1 MDEFEVVDRT
11 GMEIDSMK
19 KSLQAM
25 LGKLTQELQEAV
37 KKGKVNNTEL
47 ETLLGEI
54 DNQIINNSEIRNL
67 MLTGDETTKAR
78 IKNIIDGIQKTTKLT
93 IEQFRDSSKGTILS
107 DDQYK
112 EVMGV
117 YDAKVTGSATV
128 TRTKVLDEFRTK
140 ADSISFAS
148 TGDRLSATTG
158 ELSVVDEKLAKI
170 EGFNSQV
177 KAGET
182 VTQAITRLD
191 TEIKGTTLS
200 DSHINAIKAI
210 NENKYDYD
218 AAVAALTV
226 DGFSYK
232 VSENVTKTTDFLN
245 ELNKL
250 KEGNPE
256 IAEIFN
262 ELNKVGISAKK
273 GKFSL
278 KGLTNAQKR
287 KLIEVINDGLKTKK
301 IDFSKAKE
309 NTQNNLLN
317 KATTEMQKVL
327 GTDFIKLYPKEAKRW
342 EEALKVGGPEI
353 KIAAWNEMSK
363 FLKEKDFELE
373 LEDMEDLS
381 KEEADLRTKKDE
393 LEGKKKVLTN
403 RAEGERFADVPDEV
417 KKVSVM
423 GIEIES
429 KKNLMGLSEDD
440 LKRASKDLYDKK
452 KAEFAEKFNEEA
464 DPKLKRVGIFER
476 IGYAISHRTLQPK
489 KKILE
494 ERIENWAKNQI
505 GAAISHGNEELARQQ
520 GARDYAYSVGA
531 LTPEQL
537 KEFNDKQAELLA
549 KHKKEQEEAILEGT
563 TKTAADA
570 TKKAK
575 EDTEVELGE

>member
-25 LGKLTQELQEAV
+25 LGKLTQELQDAV
-37 KKGKVNNTEL
+37 KKGNVDKTEL
-47 ETLLGEI
+47 ENLLGEI

-67 MLTGDETTKAR
+67 MLTGDDATKAR
-78 IKNIIDGIQKTTKLT
+78 IKNIIDGIQKTAKLT

-128 TRTKVLDEFRTK
+128 TRAKVLDEFRTK

-158 ELSVVDEKLAKI
+158 ELSSVEEKLAKI
-170 EGFNSQV
+170 EGFSSQV
-177 KAGET
+177 KPGET
-182 VTQAITRLD
+182 VAQAITRLGA
-191 TEIKGTTLS
+191 EIKGTTLS
-200 DSHINAIKAI
+200 DSHINSIKAI

-232 VSENVTKTTDFLN
+232 VSENVTKTTEFLN

-278 KGLTNAQKR
+278 KGLTNDQKR
-287 KLIEVINDGLKTKK
+287 KLIEVVNNGLKTKK

-309 NTQNNLLN
+309 NTQNDLLN
-317 KATTEMQKVL
+317 KATAEMQKVL
-327 GTDFIKLYPKEAKRW
+327 GTDFIKLYPKESKRW

-353 KIAAWNEMSK
+353 KIAAWNEIK
-363 FLKEKDFELE
+363 DKDFELE
-373 LEDMEDLS
+373 LEDMETLS
-381 KEEADLRTKKDE
+381 NEEANLRTKKDE

-403 RAEGERFADVPDEV
+403 RVEGERFANVPDEV

-423 GIEIES
+423 GIEIDS
-429 KKNLMGLSEDD
+429 KKNLMGLSEDE

-452 KAEFAEKFNEEA
+452 KEEFAEKFNEEA

-505 GAAISHGNEELARQQ
+505 GAAISHGNEEIARQQ
-520 GARDYAYSVGA
+520 GARDHAYSMGA

-549 KHKKEQEEAILEGT
+549 KHIKEQEEAILEGT

-570 TKKAK
+570 SKKAK

>member
-1 MDEFEVVDRT
+1 MAIKRT
-11 GMEIDSMK
+11 GRVDSNIE
-19 KSLQAM
+19 SIERALEGM
-25 LGKLTQELQEAV
+25 LANLT
-37 KKGKVNNTEL
+37 TEL
-47 ETLLGEI
+47 EAVVSSGSVDKSKLEGILTKI
-54 DNQIINNSEIRNL
+54 DDQIINNASVRSYMLGDDPATQARVKNL
-67 MLTGDETTKAR
+67 
-78 IKNIIDGIQKTTKLT
+78 IQEVQDAVKET
-93 IEQFRDSSKGTILS
+93 IEEFRDSNKGKTLS

-128 TRTKVLDEFRTK
+128 TRAKVLDEFRTK

-148 TGDRLSATTG
+148 TGDKLSATTG
-158 ELSVVDEKLAKI
+158 ELSSVEEKLAKI

-177 KAGET
+177 KPGET
-182 VTQAITRLD
+182 VAQAIARLGA
-191 TEIKGTTLS
+191 EIKGTTLS

-210 NENKYDYD
+210 NENKYDYE

-232 VSENVTKTTDFLN
+232 VSENVTKTTEFLN
-245 ELNKL
+245 ELSKL
-250 KEGNPE
+250 KDGNPE

-287 KLIEVINDGLKTKK
+287 KLIEVINNGLKTKK

-309 NTQNNLLN
+309 NTQNELLD
-317 KATTEMQKVL
+317 KATAEMQKVL

-373 LEDMEDLS
+373 LEDMETLS
-381 KEEADLRTKKDE
+381 KEEANLRTKKDG

-403 RAEGERFADVPDEV
+403 RAEGERLEAMQDELREIQV
-417 KKVSVM
+417 L
-423 GIEIES
+423 GIDIKS
-429 KKNLMGLSEDD
+429 GRDLVGLSKEDLD
-440 LKRASKDLYDKK
+440 KASEKFYERK
-452 KAEFAEKFNEEA
+452 KAEFEEQFDKLA
-464 DPKLKRVGIFER
+464 DPKLKKIGFFEKL
-476 IGYAISHRTLQPK
+476 GYAITHRTLHPGQAIK
-489 KKILE
+489 A
-494 ERIENWAKNQI
+494 ERVENWARNQI
-505 GAAISHGNEELARQQ
+505 AATISSEAQKTAADKREKEI
-520 GARDYAYSVGA
+520 YYKMGA

-570 TKKAK
+570 SKKAK